1 MYQIHIMACI
11 DNNEVNEEENIGD
24 QFSSLL
30 NTLSQFKTQI
40 TAMANQIKIIE
51 KNVKKEIKQNKKDN
65 IKRQS
70 KGSRKPSGFAAASPI
85 SDELC
90 NFMGKHIGTSIAR
103 TEVTKFICSYIKD
116 NSLTDKD
123 NNKIVKPD
131 KKLQALLETEQ
142 DTVIT
147 YFNIQRF
154 MNKHFLKNNN

>member
-1 MYQIHIMACI
+1 MASIEKHEGDEEDIM
-11 DNNEVNEEENIGD
+11 GD

-40 TAMANQIKIIE
+40 TAMATQIKSIE
-51 KNVKKEIKQNKKDN
+51 KNVKKEIKQNKKEIN
-65 IKRQS
+65 KRQT

-85 SDELC
+85 SDGLC
-90 NFMGKHIGTSIAR
+90 DFMGKNTGTSIAR

-116 NSLTDKD
+116 KSLTDKE
-123 NNKIVKPD
+123 NNKIIKPYE
-131 KKLQALLETEQ
+131 KLQTLLDTEL

-154 MNKHFLKNNN
+154 MNKHFLKNNT

>member
-1 MYQIHIMACI
+1 MYQIHIMTSLEKHEG
-11 DNNEVNEEENIGD
+11 DEEDNIGD
-24 QFSSLL
+24 QFNSLL
-30 NTLSQFKTQI
+30 NTLSQFKIQI

-51 KNVKKEIKQNKKDN
+51 KNVKKEIKQNKKEIN
-65 IKRQS
+65 KRQT

-90 NFMGKHIGTSIAR
+90 IFMGKSIGTSIAR

-116 NSLTDKD
+116 NSLTDSK
-123 NNKIVKPD
+123 NNKIVKPND
-131 KKLQALLETEQ
+131 KLQALLETES

-154 MNKHFLKNNN
+154 MNKHFLKK